1 MVDGPPRQSVP
12 GQAPTDNNEHAMT
25 VETVTPQR
33 RFRGRPRGRDLPP
46 VALASLRQL
55 LGDERSDPERRRR
68 DRLIEHLHAIQDA
81 HGYLSMVALRALAA
95 YMALPM
101 AAVYE
106 TATFYAHFD
115 VVHDDQAPPPAVTVR
130 VCDSL
135 SCQLAGAATLKA
147 QLESGLDPEAVRVVR
162 APCMGRCDTAPV
174 VEVGHHHV
182 LFATAEGVE
191 AVVDTGHY
199 HPEAILW
206 QRLAEYREEGGY
218 GLLADCREGRV
229 TVETLMETLER
240 SNLRGLGGA
249 GFPTFKK
256 WHFVRQEPGPRYCA
270 INADEGEP
278 GTFKDRHYLERSP
291 HRFLEGALVSAWAV
305 EAEAL
310 YIYLRDE
317 YPGLHRVLGEA
328 INELEA
334 AGLVAPGDIVLRRG
348 AGAYICGE
356 ESAMIESLEGKP
368 GKPRHRPPFVAQK
381 GLFDRPTLV
390 NNVET
395 VYWIPRIWEK
405 GADWFAGQG
414 RHGRSGLRS
423 FSLSGRV
430 RRPGVHLA
438 PAGITLNELVEE
450 YGGGMAEGHRLAGYL
465 PGGASGGILPASKAD
480 IPLDFDT
487 LQEHGCFIGSAA
499 IIVLSDQDDLQA
511 VATNLLAFFADESCG
526 QCTPCRVGTEK
537 MLALLER
544 DEWRVEALERLA
556 QVMRDASICGLGQAA
571 PNPVLGLLKDFRH
584 ELAAQHIIVK
594 G

>member
-1 MVDGPPRQSVP
+1 
-12 GQAPTDNNEHAMT
+12 MT

-55 LGDERSDPERRRR
+55 LGDERRDPALRRR
-68 DRLIEHLHAIQDA
+68 DRLIEHLHVLQDA
-81 HGYLSMVALRALAA
+81 HGHLSLVMLRALAA
-95 YMALPM
+95 YMNLPM

-115 VVHDDQAPPPAVTVR
+115 VVHDDQAPPPDVTVR

-135 SCQLAGAATLKA
+135 SCQLAGAATLQA
-147 QLESGLDPEAVRVVR
+147 QLEAGLDPDAVRVVR

-182 LFATAEGVE
+182 LFATREGVE
-191 AVVDTGHY
+191 AVVDTGHF

-206 QRLAEYREEGGY
+206 QRLADYRAAGGY
-218 GLLADCREGRV
+218 DLLADCREGRV
-229 TVETLMETLER
+229 TLEALTDELER
-240 SNLRGLGGA
+240 AGLRGLGGA

-256 WHFVRQEPGPRYCA
+256 WQAVRQEPAPRYCA

-317 YPGLHRVLGEA
+317 YPGLHRVLKEA
-328 INELEA
+328 IAELEA

-368 GKPRHRPPFVAQK
+368 GKPRHRPPFVAQQ
-381 GLFDRPTLV
+381 GLFGRPTLV

-395 VYWIPRIWEK
+395 VYWIPLIHEQ
-405 GADWFAGQG
+405 GADGFAGHG

-487 LQEHGCFIGSAA
+487 LQAHGCFIGSAA
-499 IIVLSDQDDLQA
+499 IIVLSDQDDLRA

-537 MLALLER
+537 MLSLLER
-544 DEWRVEALERLA
+544 DAWDVEALERLA
-556 QVMRDASICGLGQAA
+556 QVMQDASICGLGQAA
-571 PNPVLGLLKDFRH
+571 PNPVLSLLRDFRG
-584 ELAAQHIIVK
+584 ELAAQNVIVK

>member
-1 MVDGPPRQSVP
+1 
-12 GQAPTDNNEHAMT
+12 MT
-25 VETVTPQR
+25 VETLTPKR
-33 RFRGRPRGRDLPP
+33 RFRNKLRGRDLPP
-46 VALASLRQL
+46 VALAALRQL
-55 LGDERSDPERRRR
+55 LGDEREDGERRRR
-68 DRLIEHLHAIQDA
+68 DLLIEHLHTIQDA
-81 HGYLSMVALRALAA
+81 QGHLSLVMLRALAT
-95 YMALPM
+95 YMNLPM

-115 VVHDDQAPPPAVTVR
+115 VVHDDQSPPPEVTVR

-135 SCQLAGAATLKA
+135 SCRLAGAEALKA
-147 QLESGLDPEAVRVVR
+147 KLAAGVDPEAVRVVR

-182 LFATAEGVE
+182 RFATHEGV
-191 AVVDTGHY
+191 ASVIDTGHY

-206 QRLAEYREEGGY
+206 QRLADYRAEGGY
-218 GLLADCREGRV
+218 ALLADCHAGRV
-229 TVETLMETLER
+229 TVEALMQALETA
-240 SNLRGLGGA
+240 NLRGLGGA

-256 WHFVRQEPGPRYCA
+256 WTFVRQEAGPRYCA

-278 GTFKDRHYLERSP
+278 GTFKDRVYLERSP

-317 YPGLHRVLGEA
+317 YPGLHRVLREA
-328 INELEA
+328 IAELEDE
-334 AGLVAPGDIVLRRG
+334 GLVAPGYIVLRRG

-368 GKPRHRPPFVAQK
+368 GKPRHRPPFVAQR

-395 VYWIPRIWEK
+395 VYWIPLIWQR
-405 GADWFAGQG
+405 GAEAFARQG
-414 RHGRSGLRS
+414 RHGRVGLRS
-423 FSLSGRV
+423 FSVSGRV
-430 RRPGVHLA
+430 KHPGVHLA
-438 PAGITLNELVEE
+438 PAGITLAELIEE
-450 YGGGMAEGHRLAGYL
+450 YCGGMAEGHRLVAYL
-465 PGGASGGILPASKAD
+465 PGGASGGILPASKANV
-480 IPLDFDT
+480 PLDFDT
-487 LQEHGCFIGSAA
+487 LQAHGCFIGSAA
-499 IIVLSDQDDLQA
+499 VIVLSDQDDLRA

-537 MLALLER
+537 MLTLLEG
-544 DEWRVEALERLA
+544 DEWDAATLTRLS
-556 QVMRDASICGLGQAA
+556 QVMMDASICGLGQAA
-571 PNPVLGLLKDFRH
+571 PNPVLGLLKDFRG
-584 ELAAQHIIVK
+584 ELAAQNVIVK

>member
-1 MVDGPPRQSVP
+1 
-12 GQAPTDNNEHAMT
+12 MT
-25 VETVTPQR
+25 VETLTPKR
-33 RFRGRPRGRDLPP
+33 RFRGKPRGRDLVP
-46 VALASLRQL
+46 VALATLRQL
-55 LGDERSDPERRRR
+55 LGDERRDAELRRR

-81 HGYLSMVALRALAA
+81 HGHLSLVELRALAA
-95 YMALPM
+95 YMNLPM

-115 VVHDDQAPPPAVTVR
+115 VIHDDQSPPPAVTVR

-147 QLESGLDPEAVRVVR
+147 QLEAGLDPARVRVLR

-174 VEVGHHHV
+174 AEVGHHHV
-182 LFATAEGVE
+182 LYATREGIE

-206 QRLAEYREEGGY
+206 QRLDDYRQAGGY
-218 GLLADCREGRV
+218 RLLADCRAGRV
-229 TVETLMETLER
+229 SVEALMDALER
-240 SNLRGLGGA
+240 AGLRGLGGA

-256 WHFVRQEPGPRYCA
+256 WHFVRQEPGPRYCV

-278 GTFKDRHYLERSP
+278 GTFKDRFYLEREP

-305 EAEAL
+305 EASAL

-317 YPGLHRVLGEA
+317 YPGLHRVLREA
-328 INELEA
+328 IAELEA
-334 AGLVAPGDIVLRRG
+334 AGLCAPGDIVLRRG

-356 ESAMIESLEGKP
+356 ESALIESLEGKP
-368 GKPRHRPPFVAQK
+368 GKPRHRPPFVAQQ

-395 VYWIPRIWEK
+395 VYWIPLIHAK
-405 GADWFAGQG
+405 GADWFADQG
-414 RHGRSGLRS
+414 RHGRKGLRS

-438 PAGITLNELVEE
+438 PAGITLNELIEE
-450 YGGGMAEGHRLAGYL
+450 YGGGMVDGHRLAGYL
-465 PGGASGGILPASKAD
+465 PGGASGGILPAGKAD

-499 IIVLSDQDDLQA
+499 IIVLSDRDDLRA

-544 DEWRVEALERLA
+544 DAWDAGTLERLA
-556 QVMRDASICGLGQAA
+556 RVMMDASICGLGQAA
-571 PNPVLGLLKDFRH
+571 PNPVLSLLKDFRT
-584 ELAAQHIIVK
+584 ELAAQNVIVK

>member
-1 MVDGPPRQSVP
+1 MP
-12 GQAPTDNNEHAMT
+12 
-25 VETVTPQR
+25 VETLPQR

-46 VALASLRQL
+46 VALAALRQL
-55 LGDERSDPERRRR
+55 LGDERSDPTLRRR
-68 DRLIEHLHAIQDA
+68 DLLIEHLHVIQDDQG
-81 HGYLSMVALRALAA
+81 HLPLVALRALAT
-95 YMALPM
+95 YMNLPM

-135 SCQLAGAATLKA
+135 SCQLAGAATLRA
-147 QLESGLDPEAVRVVR
+147 ELEVGVDPQAVRVVR
-162 APCMGRCDTAPV
+162 APCMGRCETAPV

-182 LFATAEGVE
+182 QFATLEGVE
-191 AVVDTGHY
+191 AVVDTGHF
-199 HPEAILW
+199 HPEAIVW
-206 QRLAEYREEGGY
+206 QRLADYRAEGGY

-229 TVETLMETLER
+229 TVEALMETLER
-240 SNLRGLGGA
+240 ANLRGLGGA

-256 WHFVRQEPGPRYCA
+256 WRSVRQEPGPRYCA

-278 GTFKDRHYLERSP
+278 GTFKDRYYLERSP

-305 EAEAL
+305 EACAL

-317 YPGLHRVLGEA
+317 YPGLHRVLHAA
-328 INELEA
+328 IAELEA
-334 AGLVAPGDIVLRRG
+334 AGLVPPGYIVLRRG

-368 GKPRHRPPFVAQK
+368 GKPRHRPPFVAQQ

-395 VYWIPRIWEK
+395 VTWIPLIWQK
-405 GADWFAGQG
+405 GADWFAGHG
-414 RHGRSGLRS
+414 RHGRTGLRS

-438 PAGITLNELVEE
+438 PAGITLKELLEE

-480 IPLDFDT
+480 LPLDFDT
-487 LQEHGCFIGSAA
+487 LQAEGCFIGSAA
-499 IIVLSDQDDLQA
+499 IIVLSDQDDLRA

-537 MLALLER
+537 MLTLLER
-544 DEWRVEALERLA
+544 EKWHVEQLERLSR
-556 QVMRDASICGLGQAA
+556 VMMDASICGLGQAA
-571 PNPVLGLLKDFRH
+571 PNPVLGLLRDFRG
-584 ELAAQHIIVK
+584 ELAAQHVIVK

>member
-1 MVDGPPRQSVP
+1 
-12 GQAPTDNNEHAMT
+12 MT
-25 VETVTPQR
+25 VQTVTPKR
-33 RFRGRPRGRDLPP
+33 RFRGKPRGRELDPNRLEG
-46 VALASLRQL
+46 LREL
-55 LGDERSDPERRRR
+55 LGDERQDASLRRR
-68 DRLIEHLHAIQDA
+68 DLLIEHLHAIQDA
-81 HGYLSMVALRALAA
+81 RGHLALVDLRALAT
-95 YMALPM
+95 YMNLPM

-115 VVHDDQAPPPAVTVR
+115 VVHDDQVAPPELTIR

-135 SCQLAGAATLKA
+135 SCQLAGAEALRA
-147 QLESGLDPEAVRVVR
+147 ELEAGVDAERVRVLR

-174 VEVGHHHV
+174 VEVGHRHLGRADAARV
-182 LFATAEGVE
+182 RAAIE
-191 AVVDTGHY
+191 ADET
-199 HPEAILW
+199 HPEPIDW
-206 QRLAEYREEGGY
+206 QRLDAYRCEGGFE
-218 GLLADCREGRV
+218 LLQACHDGEV
-229 TVETLMETLER
+229 TVEALMEAMQQA
-240 SNLRGLGGA
+240 NLRGLGGA

-256 WHFVRQEPGPRYCA
+256 WYFVRQEAGPRYCA

-278 GTFKDRHYLERSP
+278 GTFKDRYYLERAP

-317 YPGLHRVLGEA
+317 YPGLHAVLHEA
-328 INELEA
+328 IAELEA
-334 AGLVAPGDIVLRRG
+334 AGLVAPGYIVMRRG

-395 VYWIPRIWEK
+395 VYWIPLIWQR
-405 GADWFAGQG
+405 GAEAFSSQG
-414 RHGRSGLRS
+414 RHGRVGLRS
-423 FSLSGRV
+423 FSVSGRV
-430 RRPGVHLA
+430 KRPGVYLA
-438 PAGITLNELVEE
+438 PAGITLNELIEE
-450 YGGGMAEGHRLAGYL
+450 HCGGMAEGHRLAAYL

-499 IIVLSDQDDLQA
+499 VMVLSDQDDLRA

-537 MLALLER
+537 MLTLLEG
-544 DEWRVEALERLA
+544 DEWDAETLTRLS
-556 QVMRDASICGLGQAA
+556 QVMMDASICGLGQAA
-571 PNPVLGLLKDFRH
+571 PNPVLGLLKDFRG
-584 ELAAQHIIVK
+584 ELAAQNVIVK

>member
-1 MVDGPPRQSVP
+1 
-12 GQAPTDNNEHAMT
+12 MT
-25 VETVTPQR
+25 VETLTPKR
-33 RFRGRPRGRDLPP
+33 RFRNRLRGRDLPP
-46 VALASLRQL
+46 VALAALRQL
-55 LGDERSDPERRRR
+55 LGDEREDAERRRR
-68 DRLIEHLHAIQDA
+68 DLLIEHLHAIQDA
-81 HGYLSMVALRALAA
+81 HGHLSLVTLRALAT
-95 YMALPM
+95 YMNLPM

-115 VVHDDQAPPPAVTVR
+115 VVHDDQAPPPEVTVR

-135 SCQLAGAATLKA
+135 SCRLAGAAA
-147 QLESGLDPEAVRVVR
+147 LEEELAAGVDPEAVKVVR
-162 APCMGRCDTAPV
+162 GPCMGRCDTAPV

-182 LFATAEGVE
+182 LFATHEGVE
-191 AVVDTGHY
+191 AVIDTGHY

-206 QRLAEYREEGGY
+206 QRLADYRAEGGY
-218 GLLADCREGRV
+218 GLLADCQEGRI
-229 TVETLMETLER
+229 TVEALMQALETA
-240 SNLRGLGGA
+240 NLRGLGGA

-256 WHFVRQEPGPRYCA
+256 WYFVRQEEGPRYCA

-278 GTFKDRHYLERSP
+278 GTFKDRVYLERSP

-317 YPGLHRVLGEA
+317 YPGLHRVLREA
-328 INELEA
+328 IAELEA
-334 AGLVAPGDIVLRRG
+334 EDLVAPGYIVLRRG

-395 VYWIPRIWEK
+395 VYWIPMIWQR
-405 GADWFAGQG
+405 GAEAFSRQG
-414 RHGRSGLRS
+414 RHGRVGLRS
-423 FSLSGRV
+423 FSVSGRV
-430 RRPGVHLA
+430 KYPGVHLA
-438 PAGITLNELVEE
+438 PAGIALEELIEE
-450 YGGGMAEGHRLAGYL
+450 YCGGMAEGHRLAAYL

-487 LQEHGCFIGSAA
+487 LQEHGGFIGSAA
-499 IIVLSDQDDLQA
+499 VIVLSDRDDLRA

-537 MLALLER
+537 MLTLLEG
-544 DEWRVEALERLA
+544 DEWDAATLTRLS
-556 QVMRDASICGLGQAA
+556 QVMMDASICGLGQAA
-571 PNPVLGLLKDFRH
+571 PNPVLGLLKDFRG
-584 ELAAQHIIVK
+584 ELAAQNVIIK